1 MKTAIHATWACL
13 LVSAACAPQAGA
25 PSAEQQ
31 RLAEGRDC
39 AAISAA
45 MPAGA
50 ILDLLDPAAPAE
62 RRQRALAAYE
72 QAAESAACPEFGYTV
87 GLLHRFGP
95 DMPGN
100 LLPRD
105 LPKARVLIRKMA
117 EAGYLQAYADLAEM
131 EMVHGQYRE
140 SMKWTQVYLYFVKN
154 IRMPRTRDGDDLQ
167 FDRSAY
173 SGHLLNRAEVVWRW
187 QKPAVPRRHVNEDL
201 TAYLDE
207 HETRVG
213 ALIAGGARGW
223 ADLGPALRTIEDPDE
238 CRLKSLDRV
247 GAATASYVLE
257 VQPSGQVSRMI
268 VENFVPNM
276 ETAEFLK
283 TCVRRYRF
291 AAFDGGAPRLT
302 RISMT
307 YGSREGASL
316 RR

>member
-1 MKTAIHATWACL
+1 MKAAIHATWACM
-13 LVSAACAPQAGA
+13 LVSTACAAQPT
-25 PSAEQQ
+25 AEQQ
-31 RLAEGRDC
+31 RLPEGRDC
-39 AAISAA
+39 AAISMA

-72 QAAESAACPEFGYTV
+72 QVAESAVCPEFGYTV
-87 GLLHRFGP
+87 GLLYRFGP

-100 LLPRD
+100 MLPRD
-105 LPKARVLIRKMA
+105 LPKARVLIRRMA

-131 EMVHGQYRE
+131 EMVHGKYRE
-140 SMKWTQVYLYFVKN
+140 SMKWTQVYLYFLKN
-154 IRMPRTRDGDDLQ
+154 IRMPRTRDGDDIQ

-201 TAYLDE
+201 TAYLEE
-207 HETRVG
+207 HETQVG

-223 ADLGPALRTIEDPDE
+223 ADLGPAPRTIGDPDE
-238 CRLKSLDRV
+238 CYLKSLDRV

-283 TCVRRYRF
+283 TCARRYRF
-291 AAFDGGAPRLT
+291 AAFDGSAPRLT